1 MNKMQAADYLGVSR
15 ATFDNYVAKGVVC
28 KGRSQQGF
36 KEKYWY
42 NKDLDKLK
50 AHLGYEIA

>member
-1 MNKMQAADYLGVSR
+1 
-15 ATFDNYVAKGVVC
+15 VC

-50 AHLGYEIA
+50 EHLGYDEE

>member
-1 MNKMQAADYLGVSR
+1 
-15 ATFDNYVAKGVVC
+15 VC

-50 AHLGYEIA
+50 AHLGYEMV